1 MFDLS
6 VYMGDVLL
14 DCSGASDNEAI
25 KSYVWTFRYDYE
37 DVRLEGKT
45 HLYRFDIPG
54 VYEINLDVTDEAG
67 NIASTAFILTIRE
80 TEAPLPDPGPDRAE
94 DQNTVV
100 LLDGSAS
107 SDNVGIVRYEWTFV
121 HDIEEVTLEGVTAS
135 YTFTRPSVIDVTLRV
150 WDAADNSAA
159 STFELTIRDTEA
171 PIAGMD
177 IGSTLIVKGETAGWN
192 AIGSTDNVG
201 IVKYT
206 WTFDYDGRTV
216 SLDGPAPTFL
226 FEVAGEYEVTL
237 TVEDAA
243 GNTDT
248 ETFTLTVESHAW
260 MWALLVI
267 ILVCV
272 AWVLSVLMRMRA
284 GTKAAGKRDRED

>member
-1 MFDLS
+1 MRRLKLATMVMAVALLLPCLGAVS
-6 VYMGDVLL
+6 VYAAPVSRVTSIGPLEPL
-14 DCSGASDNEAI
+14 ASDGPLDPGTTVEGGAGL
-25 KSYVWTFRYDYE
+25 TA
-37 DVRLEGKT
+37 LEHNVISG
-45 HLYRFDIPG
+45 
-54 VYEINLDVTDEAG
+54 LDT
-67 NIASTAFILTIRE
+67 TA
-80 TEAPLPDPGPDRAE
+80 PVPDPGPDRAE

-135 YTFTRPSVIDVTLRV
+135 YTFERAGIYEITLIV

-159 STFELTIRDTEA
+159 STFELTIQDTEA

-206 WTFDYDGRTV
+206 WTFEYDGRTV
-216 SLDGPAPTFL
+216 SLDGPAPTFE

-243 GNTDT
+243 GNTDS
-248 ETFTLTVESHAW
+248 ETFTLTVESHTW
-260 MWALLVI
+260 MWALLFI
-267 ILVCV
+267 ICVCV
-272 AWVLSVLMRMRA
+272 AWLVTVLVRWRMF
-284 GTKAAGKRDRED
+284 TKADREKGS

>member
-1 MFDLS
+1 MRRQKLATMVMAVALLLPCLGAVS
-6 VYMGDVLL
+6 VYAGPVSSATDIGPLEPL
-14 DCSGASDNEAI
+14 ASDGPLDPGTTE
-25 KSYVWTFRYDYE
+25 E
-37 DVRLEGKT
+37 DGAGRTALE
-45 HLYRFDIPG
+45 HNVIS
-54 VYEINLDVTDEAG
+54 VLDT
-67 NIASTAFILTIRE
+67 TA
-80 TEAPLPDPGPDRAE
+80 PVPDPGPDRAE

-121 HDIEEVTLEGVTAS
+121 HDIEGVTLEGVTAS
-135 YTFTRPSVIDVTLRV
+135 YTFTRPGVIDVTLRV

-206 WTFDYDGRTV
+206 WTFEYDGRTV
-216 SLDGPAPTFL
+216 SLDGPAPTFE

-243 GNTDT
+243 GNTDS

-260 MWALLVI
+260 KWALLVI
-267 ILVCV
+267 VLVCV

>member
-1 MFDLS
+1 MRRHKLATMMMTIALLLPGLGAMS
-6 VYMGDVLL
+6 VYAGPVSRITDIDPLEPLAIDGPLDLGAGLTALEHNVILVL
-14 DCSGASDNEAI
+14 D
-25 KSYVWTFRYDYE
+25 T
-37 DVRLEGKT
+37 
-45 HLYRFDIPG
+45 
-54 VYEINLDVTDEAG
+54 
-67 NIASTAFILTIRE
+67 TA
-80 TEAPLPDPGPDRAE
+80 PVPDPGPDRAE

-121 HDIEEVTLEGVTAS
+121 HDSEAVTLEGVTAS
-135 YTFTRPSVIDVTLRV
+135 YTFTRPSVIDVTLRA

-159 STFELTIRDTEA
+159 TTFELTIRDTEA

-206 WTFDYDGRTV
+206 WTFEYDGRTV
-216 SLDGPAPTFL
+216 SLDGPDPTFL

-260 MWALLVI
+260 MWALLI
-267 ILVCV
+267 IICVVV
-272 AWVLSVLMRMRA
+272 AWLASVLVRWRMF
-284 GTKAAGKRDRED
+284 TKADGEEDTKD

>member
-1 MFDLS
+1 MRRHKLATMMMTIALLLPGLGAMS
-6 VYMGDVLL
+6 VYAGPVSRITDIGPLEPLAIDGPLDLGAGLTALEHNVILVL
-14 DCSGASDNEAI
+14 D
-25 KSYVWTFRYDYE
+25 T
-37 DVRLEGKT
+37 
-45 HLYRFDIPG
+45 
-54 VYEINLDVTDEAG
+54 
-67 NIASTAFILTIRE
+67 TA
-80 TEAPLPDPGPDRAE
+80 PVPDPGPDRAE

-135 YTFTRPSVIDVTLRV
+135 YTFARPGVIDVTLRV

-159 STFELTIRDTEA
+159 KTFTLTVRDTEA
-171 PIAGMD
+171 PIAVLE
-177 IGSTLIVKGETAGWN
+177 IGSTLIVKGETAGWQ
-192 AIGSTDNVG
+192 AIGSTDNMG

-206 WTFDYDGRTV
+206 WTFEYDGRTV
-216 SLDGPAPTFL
+216 SLDGPAPTFE

-243 GNTDT
+243 GNTDS

-260 MWALLVI
+260 KWALLI
-267 ILVCV
+267 IICVVV
-272 AWVLSVLMRMRA
+272 AWLASVLVRWRMF
-284 GTKAAGKRDRED
+284 TKADGEEDTKD